1 MKDEWNFSPKS
12 AWKLYRDDAQKKAVF
27 EFAERYRKFLGRCK
41 TERETVLYVADVLRK
56 HGFSEDPAAAKTFRV
71 LRDKAIFVAKKG
83 DRPLEEALSLF
94 EEGTA
99 LIKSCGTLLNEAE
112 QRVVKLQKGEDGE
125 PVELPF
131 ETIE

>member
-1 MKDEWNFSPKS
+1 MAETKK
-12 AWKLYRDDAQKKAVF
+12 KLSF
-27 EFAERYRKFLGRCK
+27 EQQMARIEEIVRAL
-41 TERETVLYVADVLRK
+41 E
-56 HGFSEDPAAAKTFRV
+56 
-71 LRDKAIFVAKKG
+71 KG

-131 ETIE
+131 ETME

>member
-1 MKDEWNFSPKS
+1 MARIEEIVR
-12 AWKLYRDDAQKKAVF
+12 AL
-27 EFAERYRKFLGRCK
+27 E
-41 TERETVLYVADVLRK
+41 
-56 HGFSEDPAAAKTFRV
+56 
-71 LRDKAIFVAKKG
+71 KG

-131 ETIE
+131 ETME

>member
-1 MKDEWNFSPKS
+1 MAENKTRLS
-12 AWKLYRDDAQKKAVF
+12 F
-27 EFAERYRKFLGRCK
+27 EQQMARIEEIVRAL
-41 TERETVLYVADVLRK
+41 E
-56 HGFSEDPAAAKTFRV
+56 
-71 LRDKAIFVAKKG
+71 KG

-131 ETIE
+131 ETME

>member
-1 MKDEWNFSPKS
+1 MAETKK
-12 AWKLYRDDAQKKAVF
+12 KLSF
-27 EFAERYRKFLGRCK
+27 EQQMARIEEIVRAL
-41 TERETVLYVADVLRK
+41 E
-56 HGFSEDPAAAKTFRV
+56 
-71 LRDKAIFVAKKG
+71 KG

>member
-1 MKDEWNFSPKS
+1 MAEN
-12 AWKLYRDDAQKKAVF
+12 KKRLSF
-27 EFAERYRKFLGRCK
+27 EQQMARIEEIVRAL
-41 TERETVLYVADVLRK
+41 E
-56 HGFSEDPAAAKTFRV
+56 
-71 LRDKAIFVAKKG
+71 KG

>member
-1 MKDEWNFSPKS
+1 MAEN
-12 AWKLYRDDAQKKAVF
+12 KKRLSF
-27 EFAERYRKFLGRCK
+27 EQQMARIEEIVRAL
-41 TERETVLYVADVLRK
+41 E
-56 HGFSEDPAAAKTFRV
+56 
-71 LRDKAIFVAKKG
+71 KG
-83 DRPLEEALSLF
+83 DRPLEEALGLF

-112 QRVVKLQKGEDGE
+112 QRVVKLQTGEDGE

>member
-1 MKDEWNFSPKS
+1 MAETKK
-12 AWKLYRDDAQKKAVF
+12 KLSF
-27 EFAERYRKFLGRCK
+27 EQQMARIEEIVRAL
-41 TERETVLYVADVLRK
+41 E
-56 HGFSEDPAAAKTFRV
+56 
-71 LRDKAIFVAKKG
+71 KG

-131 ETIE
+131 DTIE

>member
-1 MKDEWNFSPKS
+1 MAETKK
-12 AWKLYRDDAQKKAVF
+12 KLSF
-27 EFAERYRKFLGRCK
+27 EQQMARIEEIVRAL
-41 TERETVLYVADVLRK
+41 E
-56 HGFSEDPAAAKTFRV
+56 
-71 LRDKAIFVAKKG
+71 KG
-83 DRPLEEALSLF
+83 DRPLGEALSLF

-131 ETIE
+131 ETME

>member
-1 MKDEWNFSPKS
+1 MAEN
-12 AWKLYRDDAQKKAVF
+12 KKRLSF
-27 EFAERYRKFLGRCK
+27 EQQMARIEEIVRAL
-41 TERETVLYVADVLRK
+41 E
-56 HGFSEDPAAAKTFRV
+56 
-71 LRDKAIFVAKKG
+71 KG

-131 ETIE
+131 ETME